1 MVLVPVHPDEQKFV
15 DTALELVKSAGRLVR
30 DAFDQPVC
38 IVKTKASATDLV
50 TETDQAV
57 EKLLIDG
64 LSSAFPHHKFIG
76 EESTANGATIEWTD
90 APTWII
96 DPIDGT
102 TNFVHRIPL
111 VAICVG
117 LAINKQLR
125 AGIVYNP
132 VTRELYL
139 AQVGCGAFKNGFPI
153 HVSTTTELNRS
164 LITASMG
171 IHNLPLF
178 GESWLDIAQ
187 SNMRRQVQAGVRGI
201 IPLLLDP
208 SARLTDLDTTL
219 EIDVLRGQVILLDS
233 ASPHFRLCSTV
244 SDSVVITQLGSHR
257 HPEMLHSFTTSYRT
271 LMVDQNCHGHRA
283 FGSAAL
289 NMMMVA
295 QGACD
300 AMVEYGIHA
309 WDVAAAAV
317 IVSEAGGCI
326 IDPTGKPFN
335 VMARKVLCAGTE
347 ELAMSLSRI
356 MTHADF
362 EPEG

>member
-1 MVLVPVHPDEQKFV
+1 MISYLCCHLV
-15 DTALELVKSAGRLVR
+15 SA
-30 DAFDQPVC
+30 PN
-38 IVKTKASATDLV
+38 
-50 TETDQAV
+50 
-57 EKLLIDG
+57 IDF
-64 LSSAFPHHKFIG
+64 S
-76 EESTANGATIEWTD
+76 
-90 APTWII
+90 
-96 DPIDGT
+96 
-102 TNFVHRIPL
+102 RIPL

-326 IDPTGKPFN
+326 IDPTGILPVEEVDCIMADVKN
-335 VMARKVLCAGTE
+335 VFTQEEVQGIIKQVLDEVIGLSPYNYADSLNWNKQAVEQITKRLVALNRPYKYIVNSSLLQIGNGTGMNVSTISYWNK
-347 ELAMSLSRI
+347 A
-356 MTHADF
+356 TD
-362 EPEG
+362 